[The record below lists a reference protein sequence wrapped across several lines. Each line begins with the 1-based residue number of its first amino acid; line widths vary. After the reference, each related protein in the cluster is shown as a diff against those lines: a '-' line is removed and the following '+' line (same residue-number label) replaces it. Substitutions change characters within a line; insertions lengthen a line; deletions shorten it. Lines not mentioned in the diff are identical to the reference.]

1 MTADYARLA
10 AANKINAATFWSRI
24 RRGWTLE
31 RAVTQPI
38 QVHHFDWEPE
48 QHRSAD

>member
-1 MTADYARLA
+1 MTRDYIPLA
-10 AANKINAATFWSRI
+10 KANGIKPSTFWARI

-31 RAVTQPI
+31 RAVTQPL

-48 QHRSAD
+48 QKRAGK